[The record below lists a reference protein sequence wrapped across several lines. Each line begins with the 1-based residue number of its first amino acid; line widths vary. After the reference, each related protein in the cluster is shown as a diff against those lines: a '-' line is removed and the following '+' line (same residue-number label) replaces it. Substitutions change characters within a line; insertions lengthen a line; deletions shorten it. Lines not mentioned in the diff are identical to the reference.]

1 MAARRGR
8 KMDRTQKRKRD
19 DPRRGGAMVEFALV
33 FPLLLVLCLA
43 AGDFSRL
50 FFHGVTVV
58 NAASS
63 AVHYGS
69 LNNGFAAL
77 SDEMEL
83 RARRDAGDLSGVS
96 ATATMY
102 CDCPPAN
109 AADFTSNPT
118 VVSCDLADVAG
129 TCAAG
134 AYGFPRV
141 YVRTDVSQTF
151 ETVGPYPSIPEATPV
166 NRRAFMRVQ

>member
-1 MAARRGR
+1 M
-8 KMDRTQKRKRD
+8 KRNRQPR

-43 AGDFSRL
+43 AGDFGRL

-77 SDEMEL
+77 SGEMET
-83 RARRDAGDLSGVS
+83 RAQQDAGDLSGVS
-96 ATATMY
+96 VTATMY
-102 CDCPPAN
+102 CDCPPAS
-109 AADFTSNPT
+109 ASDFTSDPT
-118 VVSCDLADVAG
+118 IVSCDLADIPG

-134 AYGFPRV
+134 AYGLPRV
-141 YVRTDVSQTF
+141 YVRADVNQTF
-151 ETVGPYPSIPEATPV
+151 TTVGPYPSIPEATPV
-166 NRRAFMRVQ
+166 NRRSFMRVQ